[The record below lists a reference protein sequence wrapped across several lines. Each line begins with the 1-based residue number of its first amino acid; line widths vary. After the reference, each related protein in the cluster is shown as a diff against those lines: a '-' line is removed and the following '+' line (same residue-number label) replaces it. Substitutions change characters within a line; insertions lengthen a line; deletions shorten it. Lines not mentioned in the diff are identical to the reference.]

1 MIYRTVG
8 NVWLLIVTF
17 DGFSKT
23 INRTVGT
30 RLEHRSD
37 RPEGARGATEDHIAV
52 TPYGKRT
59 TRAREAPLT
68 QSCASSLP
76 GSRLLTDNVSLC
88 GGLQSRS

>member
-8 NVWLLIVTF
+8 NVWLLIVAF

-37 RPEGARGATEDHIAV
+37 RPEGARGATEDHIAI

-59 TRAREAPLT
+59 TIMAREAPLIRAVLRR
-68 QSCASSLP
+68 CRGR
-76 GSRLLTDNVSLC
+76 GS
-88 GGLQSRS
+88 